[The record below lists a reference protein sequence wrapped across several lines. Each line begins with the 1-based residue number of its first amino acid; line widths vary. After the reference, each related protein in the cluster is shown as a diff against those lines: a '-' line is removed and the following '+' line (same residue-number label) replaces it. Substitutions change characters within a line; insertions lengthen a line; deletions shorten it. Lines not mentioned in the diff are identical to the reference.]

1 MMSKTMEQLLTRSAK
16 MLDISKKIKGKADDR
31 LGYCVVHHVFLFFFN
46 PFIFLPHSSATPE
59 VWSTS

>member
-31 LGYCVVHHVFLFFFN
+31 LGYCVVHHVFLIFF
-46 PFIFLPHSSATPE
+46 
-59 VWSTS
+59 